1 MDQPAEHAR
10 FMRMA
15 IELARKSAVE
25 DQTGS
30 PFGCVVVR
38 DGEVVGTGINGV
50 IGLRDPTAHGEVV
63 AIRDA
68 CQRLGTHDLTGCIVY
83 TSSEPCPMC
92 YAAAWWA
99 RIEVIYYA
107 STIDD
112 AMEWGN
118 FDDRPIYEAISLPA
132 HEREVPAHEL
142 LRDEMLDVWRA
153 FHAIPDRIHY

>member
-1 MDQPAEHAR
+1 MDEQADHAR

-15 IELARKSAVE
+15 IDLARTSAII

-30 PFGCVVVR
+30 PFGCVIVR

-50 IGLRDPTAHGEVV
+50 IARQDPTAHGEVV

-68 CQRLGTHDLTGCIVY
+68 CLRLGTHDLSGCTVY
-83 TSSEPCPMC
+83 TSSETCPMC

-118 FDDRPIYEAISLPA
+118 FDDRPIYEAISLPG

-142 LRDEMLDVWRA
+142 LRDEMLEVWRA
-153 FHAIPDRIHY
+153 FHAIPNRIHY